1 MRISPIVLLLFAAL
15 GCGSATQPTKP
26 SAESG
31 GDQAQQQQAAKPI
44 KVVPNSPKTKVA
56 IEAAIRKT
64 AGKPTGELTNEDL
77 AKVTGLDVLLDIR
90 SENIT
95 DLTPLAGLTN
105 LVELQIGKNQI
116 TDLKPLAGLTKLE
129 QMAIG
134 GNQITDLTP
143 LADLTKLVVLGLD
156 DNQITDLT
164 PLARLKELK
173 TLGLDRNQITNLTPL
188 AGLTKLEWLRI
199 AGNPNLTQ
207 AEIDKLQKALP
218 KCKIT
223 HPF

>member
-1 MRISPIVLLLFAAL
+1 MKTSPLVLLLFAVL

-26 SAESG
+26 S
-31 GDQAQQQQAAKPI
+31 AKPI

-77 AKVTGLDVLLDIR
+77 AKVTGRDVLLDIR

-129 QMAIG
+129 KMSLG
-134 GNQITDLTP
+134 SNQITDLTP
-143 LADLTKLVVLGLD
+143 LAGLKELKGLGLGV
-156 DNQITDLT
+156 NQITD
-164 PLARLKELK
+164 
-173 TLGLDRNQITNLTPL
+173 LTPL
-188 AGLTKLEWLRI
+188 AGLTKLESLRLQY
-199 AGNPNLTQ
+199 NPNLTK
-207 AEIDKLQKALP
+207 AEIDKLPKALP
-218 KCKIT
+218 ECKIEHT
-223 HPF
+223 ATK